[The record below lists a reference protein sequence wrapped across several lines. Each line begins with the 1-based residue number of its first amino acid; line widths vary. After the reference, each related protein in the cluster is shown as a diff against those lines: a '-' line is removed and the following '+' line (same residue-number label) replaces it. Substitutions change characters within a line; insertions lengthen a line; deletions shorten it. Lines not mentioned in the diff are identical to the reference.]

1 VATLVGWGLQRHI
14 YGAENVRFINALAL
28 ISGQIGRSGGGSYYI
43 APSTRHLYLSWLAK
57 PAADQVGR
65 LFKPT
70 IGRDI
75 LAAEPAVKL
84 IWANG
89 TNPVNQSPDSHLVSR
104 AFRSVPFKVVV
115 DAFMTDTAELADLIL
130 PCTLNLEQENLNPS
144 YFHDFINYA
153 RPAFTPPAGARSDHW
168 ILTEVGKRLDPPIN
182 ITPMEELIVSSL
194 PPGVGI
200 GLEELRRRGYVQVNR
215 PAVSFEGLR
224 FAHLDGRYRFPE
236 ALHPEPPAPEGYPL
250 RLLSLI
256 RLEATHS
263 QMLPEDHTRP
273 PKVYLAPGS
282 PVWAGLELAKPVF
295 LVSPLGRLEVQ
306 PKELPGLHPETVV
319 YRRGDWLKLGG
330 GVNQLIAD
338 IATDQGQGAAYYAQ
352 HVRLEN

>member
-1 VATLVGWGLQRHI
+1 M
-14 YGAENVRFINALAL
+14 
-28 ISGQIGRSGGGSYYI
+28 
-43 APSTRHLYLSWLAK
+43 
-57 PAADQVGR
+57 
-65 LFKPT
+65 
-70 IGRDI
+70 
-75 LAAEPAVKL
+75 

-89 TNPVNQSPDSHLVSR
+89 TNPVSQSPDSHLVSR

-144 YFHDFINYA
+144 YFHDFLNYA
-153 RPAFTPPAGARSDHW
+153 RPAFTAPPGARSDHW
-168 ILTEVGKRLDPPIN
+168 ILTEAGRRLNPPIH
-182 ITPMEELIVSSL
+182 IPPMEELMAASL
-194 PPGVGI
+194 PSAAGDV
-200 GLEELRRRGYVQVNR
+200 EELRRRGYVQVRR

-224 FAHLDGRYRFPE
+224 FAHPDGRYRFPE
-236 ALHPEPPAPEGYPL
+236 ALHPEPTAPEGFPL

-273 PKVYLAPGS
+273 PKVYTAPDDS
-282 PVWAGLELAKPVF
+282 SWAGLDRAKPVF
-295 LVSPLGRLEVQ
+295 LVSQLGRLEVQ
-306 PKELPGLHPETVV
+306 LAELPGLHPDVVV

-338 IATDQGQGAAYYAQ
+338 VATDHGWGAAYYAQ